1 MQISNQEFRE
11 LKKLHYL
18 NAKYLYQI
26 TNMIFLFILIIN
38 FKRKQ
43 KNINCFIGLHQIK
56 NPFVLQVVILE
67 SSSNRNATE

>member
-26 TNMIFLFILIIN
+26 TNMIFYFN
-38 FKRKQ
+38 FDNQFQ
-43 KNINCFIGLHQIK
+43 KKAKKH
-56 NPFVLQVVILE
+56 
-67 SSSNRNATE
+67 